1 MIIFLAMILITAGIL
16 IYLNKRS
23 KRKQNEVV
31 PYAVGSKSI
40 HLKRSEIPHF
50 EKLTRTEQRKIINRI
65 EAKAKS
71 GKFKK
76 IYEQGK
82 FKGYVRG

>member
-1 MIIFLAMILITAGIL
+1 MIIFLALILLTAGVL
-16 IYLNKRS
+16 IYLNK
-23 KRKQNEVV
+23 KKQNEVI
-31 PYAVGSKSI
+31 PYTVGSKSI

-50 EKLTRTEQRKIINRI
+50 EKLTRAEQRKIINRI

-82 FKGYVRG
+82 FKGYVRR